1 MKLFDSELR
10 VMEVLW
16 QEGPIPARRVA
27 EILGEK
33 IGWNKNTTYTVIK
46 KCVDKG
52 AVAREEPDF
61 ICRPLVARE
70 EAQKEETD
78 ALINRMFGGSSQ
90 LFFSSFLRQRG
101 VGEAEAER
109 LLRLIDREDGKGGTE
124 E

>member
-16 QEGPIPARRVA
+16 QEGPIPARQVA
-27 EILGEK
+27 EILGGK

-70 EAQKEETD
+70 EVPAVVERAILLFQREGLPGE
-78 ALINRMFGGSSQ
+78 RFGSTVERLGMA
-90 LFFSSFLRQRG
+90 R
-101 VGEAEAER
+101 VEAE
-109 LLRLIDREDGKGGTE
+109 LLGSPARG
-124 E
+124 

>member
-16 QEGPIPARRVA
+16 QEGALPARRVA

-46 KCVDKG
+46 KCVEKG

-61 ICRPLVARE
+61 VCCPLVDRE
-70 EAQKEETD
+70 AVQKEETD
-78 ALINRMFGGSSQ
+78 ALINKMFGGSSQ

-101 VGEAEAER
+101 VSEKEAER
-109 LLRLIDREDGKGGTE
+109 LLRLIDGKGGE
-124 E
+124 EG